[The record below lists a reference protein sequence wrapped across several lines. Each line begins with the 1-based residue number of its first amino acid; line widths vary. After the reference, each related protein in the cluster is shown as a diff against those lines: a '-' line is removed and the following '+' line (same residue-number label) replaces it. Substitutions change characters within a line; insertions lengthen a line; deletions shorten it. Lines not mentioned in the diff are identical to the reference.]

1 MTNVEYREMLIND
14 ILEWQTRN
22 QYTREELQKKSVR
35 ALEKIYDVIN

>member
-1 MTNVEYREMLIND
+1 MLIND

-22 QYTREELQKKSVR
+22 QYTREELQKKSIR

>member
-22 QYTREELQKKSVR
+22 QYTREELQKKSIR